1 MSMMEKRISVGSRQY
16 PNPAPEQRIAYG
28 TAGFRT
34 RAEKLDHV
42 MFRMG
47 ILASLRSAKTKSVI
61 GIMIT
66 ASHNPGN
73 RRGKRV

>member
-1 MSMMEKRISVGSRQY
+1 MQLIEKRVQVGCQQH
-16 PNPAPEQRIAYG
+16 PNKTPEGRIAYG

-47 ILASLRSAKTKSVI
+47 ILAALRAAKTNSVI
-61 GIMIT
+61 GLMIT
-66 ASHNPGN
+66 ASHNPGVC
-73 RRGKRV
+73 KDEE